1 MKILYI
7 GNSDINGY
15 SYYQYKIIKNKK
27 IKTKNINS
35 PILKKL
41 GKFKIKEN

>member
-15 SYYQYKIIKNKK
+15 SYYQYKIIKNIFKNKTGIYEFKK
-27 IKTKNINS
+27 YKKCIK
-35 PILKKL
+35 
-41 GKFKIKEN
+41 